1 MFGWKRALSLL
12 LALCLM
18 SSWALAEGTEDND
31 LDGLIVE
38 EVMLDDGDQS
48 EPEDGVLVI
57 SDEIYAELSELDME
71 VDDTIDRGV
80 LELNKNLPENI
91 VNILLVGID
100 TRSTDLDKG
109 EQHGDVQIILSI
121 NKDTG
126 SVKLTSIMRDLY
138 VTIPGYKSKN
148 RINVAYHFGQSNSK
162 LNGSG
167 GQLAMRTINRNFQ
180 MNIEYFATINFYGLA
195 SIIDSIGGVDLELS
209 AEEAAAINSYL
220 RQHPPAYDN
229 QGKDY
234 QRQELEKV
242 SGVQHLD
249 GVQAVMYARTRHMSG
264 GSNDFER
271 TERQRKLLE
280 VLLQQVMRDGMDGER
295 LMDLMDTASDY
306 VTTNMNWSDMFEL
319 AVGLLQSGIIEKAKN
334 GETLMEQF
342 RIPMDGTSKYSTV
355 SGSGGSKMSVVE
367 FTSGGLQKNVVALHE
382 FIFGEYIP
390 AK

>member
-1 MFGWKRALSLL
+1 MRGLRRSLSLL
-12 LALCLM
+12 LALCLLPVA
-18 SSWALAEGTEDND
+18 ALAEETGEPNPDD
-31 LDGLIVE
+31 LIVE
-38 EVMLDDGDQS
+38 EINLDSEDAAREDDG
-48 EPEDGVLVI
+48 LVI
-57 SDEIYAELSELDME
+57 SDEIYSELSEMDME
-71 VDDTIDRGV
+71 IDDTIDRGV
-80 LELNKNLPENI
+80 LELNRNLPDNV

-100 TRSTDLDKG
+100 TRSTDIDKG

-148 RINVAYHFGQSNSK
+148 RINVAYHFGQSNPK

-195 SIIDSIGGVDLELS
+195 SIVDAIGGVDMEMS
-209 AEEAAAINSYL
+209 AEEASAINTYL

-234 QRQELEKV
+234 KRVELEKV
-242 SGVQHLD
+242 DGVQHLD
-249 GVQAVMYARTRHMSG
+249 GVQAVMYARTRHMAG
-264 GSNDFER
+264 GSNDYER

-280 VLLQQVMRDGMDGER
+280 VLLRQIMRDGMDLNR
-295 LMDLMDTASDY
+295 LMDLMDIASDY
-306 VTTNMNWSDMFEL
+306 VTTNMNWSDMFSL
-319 AVGLLQSGIIEKAKN
+319 AVGLLQSGIIDRAKN
-334 GETLMEQF
+334 GEALMEQF

-367 FTSGGLQKNVVALHE
+367 FTSGGLQKNVEALHE
-382 FIFGEYIP
+382 FIYGEYIP